1 MSTAEMSAYRGSRA
15 ARMFRHG
22 KLPEVSSRIQRL
34 KSKADMVVIPMVC
47 VTGDLLQNP
56 VLSPTAKLLQSSLN
70 EMERTTVAVGL
81 SSGVRVFILMV
92 VGDGLR

>member
-1 MSTAEMSAYRGSRA
+1 
-15 ARMFRHG
+15 
-22 KLPEVSSRIQRL
+22 
-34 KSKADMVVIPMVC
+34 MVVVPMAC

>member
-1 MSTAEMSAYRGSRA
+1 MSAYRVSRA

-22 KLPEVSSRIQRL
+22 KLPRVSSRIRSL
-34 KSKADMVVIPMVC
+34 KSKTDIVVISMVC
-47 VTGDLLQNP
+47 ITGDLLQNP
-56 VLSPTAKLLQSSLN
+56 VLSPTAKLLQSSLK

-92 VGDGLR
+92 VGDGLE